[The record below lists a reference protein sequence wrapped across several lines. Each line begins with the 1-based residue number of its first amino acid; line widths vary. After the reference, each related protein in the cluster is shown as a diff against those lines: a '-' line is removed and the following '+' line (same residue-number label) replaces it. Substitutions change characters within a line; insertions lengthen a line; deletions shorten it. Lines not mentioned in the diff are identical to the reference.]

1 MRLLPSGTDQ
11 PQPAAATVSDAAAL
25 EIVNLTKRFGAST
38 AVDDLSLRV
47 ERGQL
52 VALLG
57 PSGCGKTTTL
67 RMIAGLV
74 EPTSGHIVL
83 DGRPVDRV
91 PIHRRNIGM
100 VFQQYA
106 LFPFLSVFENVAY
119 GLRERHVGARELAE
133 RVVNM
138 LSLVGLSGLERR
150 RTRELSGGQQ
160 QRVAL
165 ARALVINPALLLL
178 DEPLSNLD
186 TKLRERV
193 RAEIRELQ
201 RRLDITT
208 VLVTHDQD
216 EALSIAHIVVVMRRG
231 CIEQTG
237 TPLEIYRRPANA
249 FVADFIGACNLVR
262 AEVAASHSGVAT
274 CRLALSAT
282 VVVDDTTLRAGNAI
296 TLGIRPER
304 LKLVPPG
311 TAAGDSSMAGIVR
324 LVTYLG
330 SRTSYEVDAGGVP
343 LRCDVLGE
351 PLPYARGDA
360 VGLEW
365 EAGAWQA
372 FR

>member
-1 MRLLPSGTDQ
+1 
-11 PQPAAATVSDAAAL
+11 VSNAAAL
-25 EIVNLTKRFGAST
+25 EIVDLTKRFGAST

-47 ERGQL
+47 SRGQL

-119 GLRERHVGARELAE
+119 GLRERRVPRREVAE
-133 RVVNM
+133 RVANM
-138 LSLVGLSGLERR
+138 LALVGLAGLERR

-193 RAEIRELQ
+193 RGEIRELQ

-216 EALSIAHIVVVMRRG
+216 EALSIAHVVVVMRSG
-231 CIEQTG
+231 HVEQVG

-249 FVADFIGACNLVR
+249 FVADFIGACNLLPAR
-262 AEVAASHSGVAT
+262 VAASTSGIAT
-274 CRLALSAT
+274 CELASGAVVRLEDAALRSGDA
-282 VVVDDTTLRAGNAI
+282 V

-304 LKLVPPG
+304 LKLVEADAAPSECSVAG
-311 TAAGDSSMAGIVR
+311 TIR
-324 LVTYLG
+324 LISYLG
-330 SRTSYEVDAGGVP
+330 SRTTYDVDAGGVA
-343 LRCDVLGE
+343 LRCDVLGD
-351 PLPYARGDA
+351 PLRHGVGDA
-360 VGLEW
+360 VTVAW
-365 EAGAWQA
+365 EAGTWQA

>member
-1 MRLLPSGTDQ
+1 LLRSGAGQPPS
-11 PQPAAATVSDAAAL
+11 AAEAARGAAAL
-25 EIVNLTKRFGAST
+25 ELVDLTKRFGASV
-38 AVDDLSLRV
+38 AVDELSLRV

-119 GLRERHVGARELAE
+119 GLRERHVGTPELTE
-133 RVVNM
+133 RVANM

-193 RAEIRELQ
+193 RGEIRELQ

-216 EALSIAHIVVVMRRG
+216 EALSIAHVVVVMRGG

-249 FVADFIGACNLVR
+249 FVADFIGACNLVQ
-262 AEVAASHSGVAT
+262 ADVAASHGGVAT
-274 CRLALSAT
+274 CRLASGAT
-282 VVVDDTTLRAGNAI
+282 VDIDDAALRPGDAV

-304 LKLVPPG
+304 LRLVPPG
-311 TAAGDSSMAGIVR
+311 AAAADHSMAGTLG

-351 PLPYARGDA
+351 PLPHARGDA
-360 VGLEW
+360 VALAW
-365 EAGAWQA
+365 EAHAWQA